1 MGESSD
7 SGAIKE
13 RERLATLRP
22 SGAGGPLLPPTSS
35 AMSSSVEAAMLA
47 ASGGASTA
55 PVRRQRGLT
64 LPSQAAPPPT
74 ISTQPFSAEDLSRRA
89 SKRARLFGSP
99 NHQPIPSS
107 GASRGPPP
115 PYEQHSGAQTTRS
128 RPSLDDRTPVS
139 SVPSS
144 ALPDHQRK
152 EFGPSPI
159 SPNTSTTRGLR
170 PMRSFHRAERR
181 PVTDGYEAPAPVA
194 TTLSRQPTSARAP
207 PISQT
212 RSRGEGGH
220 SSAHAHPSSAYDEFG
235 VPHPPV
241 PPLPELSHAPSRR
254 VKPHTTSGRP
264 SMENERPLTSRPS
277 TSTRAPPVPLSAS
290 AVDKAVV
297 VQQRVFIG
305 DMQKFNMVEIS
316 SSTTAGDVI
325 ELLDEQGALKGIIGT
340 GGWMVWEVAQDFGM
354 ERPIRSFEI
363 LFDIQAR
370 SAIPGFAPIHS
381 GYVEWES
388 KKGKWSKR
396 WMELREHCI
405 WLSKREGKDE
415 VMLCSLSS
423 FDAYSLT
430 LHGYLSYFENT
441 ADYLH
446 MFSCSERDGRAWME
460 KILVARSYVL
470 HQERQVL
477 FNPKVPGGNAA
488 STALSRSGTT
498 ARRPAA
504 SRPAQPLISIPAPF
518 NAQPTNATVFEP
530 GSLLHKQP

>member
-1 MGESSD
+1 
-7 SGAIKE
+7 
-13 RERLATLRP
+13 
-22 SGAGGPLLPPTSS
+22 
-35 AMSSSVEAAMLA
+35 
-47 ASGGASTA
+47 
-55 PVRRQRGLT
+55 
-64 LPSQAAPPPT
+64 
-74 ISTQPFSAEDLSRRA
+74 
-89 SKRARLFGSP
+89 
-99 NHQPIPSS
+99 
-107 GASRGPPP
+107 
-115 PYEQHSGAQTTRS
+115 
-128 RPSLDDRTPVS
+128 
-139 SVPSS
+139 
-144 ALPDHQRK
+144 
-152 EFGPSPI
+152 
-159 SPNTSTTRGLR
+159 
-170 PMRSFHRAERR
+170 
-181 PVTDGYEAPAPVA
+181 PAPVA

-207 PISQT
+207 PSVSAAQSPAGRY
-212 RSRGEGGH
+212 RSLSVSRGGH

-254 VKPHTTSGRP
+254 
-264 SMENERPLTSRPS
+264 NERPLTSRPS

-363 LFDIQAR
+363 LFDIQASWNKDKSTNMFVLKLTPLSATLSR

-430 LHGYLSYFENT
+430 RPTALPNPSLSP
-441 ADYLH
+441 
-446 MFSCSERDGRAWME
+446 DGRAWME